1 MIYSVLEQH
10 IDGAWWYHPGY
21 SYDTEEK
28 AKQEADAFSK
38 RFDNRPTMV
47 FSHEAPLPQKHSTC
61 TRNFKTFGIAGG
73 VEWIAKQPGVPI
85 RKYSNGWTAW
95 YIDDHPKKDELR
107 NPDNDLCAYPEESI
121 VVVHPYGP
129 VVVFLETLEDLA
141 VFEKAQKLEIDEE

>member
-10 IDGAWWYHPGY
+10 KDGAWWYHPGY

-47 FSHEAPLPQKHSTC
+47 FSHEVQLPQKHSTC
-61 TRNFKTFGIAGG
+61 TRDFKTFGFAGG

-85 RKYSNGWTAW
+85 REYSNGWTATVDGKRADV
-95 YIDDHPKKDELR
+95 I
-107 NPDNDLCAYPEESI
+107 
-121 VVVHPYGP
+121 P
-129 VVVFLETLEDLA
+129 VVVYSHERPVILPAGWL
-141 VFEKAQKLEIDEE
+141 